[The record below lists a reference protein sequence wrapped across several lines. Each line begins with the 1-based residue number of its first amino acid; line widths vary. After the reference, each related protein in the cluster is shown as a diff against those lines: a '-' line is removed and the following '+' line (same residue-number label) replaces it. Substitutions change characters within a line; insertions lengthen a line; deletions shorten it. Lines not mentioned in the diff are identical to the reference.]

1 MSKNTRNAGAFTI
14 AMCEKKISNFFFEK
28 NFDRS
33 AGRSVDVSLP
43 DHSVQLRRVW
53 GTCVATVLLRRIVLG
68 SRLQQQVLYLDS
80 QAMPNFAPAA
90 GPQKMTEIA
99 LFA

>member
-1 MSKNTRNAGAFTI
+1 
-14 AMCEKKISNFFFEK
+14 
-28 NFDRS
+28 
-33 AGRSVDVSLP
+33 
-43 DHSVQLRRVW
+43 
-53 GTCVATVLLRRIVLG
+53 VATVLLRRIVLG